1 MRVDVFLHIADD
13 RVPPWAAEMRQ
24 MLGQILQKQ
33 VIEMALLDDLEA
45 KVDAVKGVEDSA
57 ILLLQQLS
65 QALKDAGT
73 DPARL
78 QAVIDKLDA
87 DQTALAA
94 AVAANAPPTP

>member
-1 MRVDVFLHIADD
+1 MRIDVYLHIDTD
-13 RVPPWAAEMRQ
+13 RVPPWAVELDRKM
-24 MLGQILQKQ
+24 GQILQKQ

-78 QAVIDKLDA
+78 QAVIDKLDV
-87 DQTALAA
+87 DQAALAA
-94 AVAANAPPTP
+94 AVAANSVP